1 MTQQYRSYFA
11 ASRLNITDV
20 FLFQLCYDATW
31 TLARALNNTISG
43 KLYLNNII
51 IDIVIILALYVLLFR
66 FKG

>member
-1 MTQQYRSYFA
+1 MTRQYRSYFA

-51 IDIVIILALYVLLFR
+51 IDNVIILALYVLLFR